1 VGEEPKQERQAEAE
15 NEASNNREIE
25 RGVFAAMDDVAREA
39 AETQGEFSA
48 KVKQRADE
56 NEETAEEEER
66 AAEFAE
72 GIHERECRR
81 NEVKM

>member
-1 VGEEPKQERQAEAE
+1 
-15 NEASNNREIE
+15 
-25 RGVFAAMDDVAREA
+25 MDDVAGKA
-39 AETQGEFSA
+39 AKTQGEFSA

-72 GIHERECRR
+72 GIHEKECRR
-81 NEVKM
+81 NKVKK